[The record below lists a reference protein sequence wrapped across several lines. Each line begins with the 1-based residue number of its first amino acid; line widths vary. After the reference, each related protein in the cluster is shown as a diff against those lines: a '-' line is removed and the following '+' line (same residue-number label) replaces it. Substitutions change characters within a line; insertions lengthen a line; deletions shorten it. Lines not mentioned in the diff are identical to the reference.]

1 MISHDYKHNIYN
13 MFSKVFIF
21 LTTLIASAN
30 AYTINGSI
38 PIDCWGVNTTVE
50 IDFESQPYPQKDLGF
65 PLVHVVF
72 NKNISKIKNSW
83 HLGNKTFIN
92 NTLTF
97 NLVEYQSSFGGI
109 ITFDNLKCVNDTLAE
124 PLTFNVSIT
133 NTSTVSTPSVSTIV
147 PTTVPSSTSTS
158 SKPTTSPS
166 TSNTSNIPTTK
177 KTSCR

>member
-1 MISHDYKHNIYN
+1 MIAHEYQHNH
-13 MFSKVFIF
+13 MFSKVFLF

-38 PIDCWGVNTTVE
+38 PVDCWGVNTTVE

-83 HLGNKTFIN
+83 HLGNKSFTN

-109 ITFDNLKCVNDTLAE
+109 FSFDNLKCVNDTLGE

-133 NTSTVSTPSVSTIV
+133 NTSTVNRPTVSTIV
-147 PTTVPSSTSTS
+147 PTTTTGTS
-158 SKPTTSPS
+158 SKPTTNPSSSSPS
-166 TSNTSNIPTTK
+166 STPPTTK
-177 KTSCR
+177 KTGCR

>member
-92 NTLTF
+92 NILTF

-109 ITFDNLKCVNDTLAE
+109 ITFDNLKCVNDTIAE
-124 PLTFNVSIT
+124 PLTFNVSIA

-147 PTTVPSSTSTS
+147 PTTTPSSISTLIKPTTNPSSSSPSST
-158 SKPTTSPS
+158 
-166 TSNTSNIPTTK
+166 PTTK
-177 KTSCR
+177 KTGCR

>member
-1 MISHDYKHNIYN
+1 MIAHEYQHNH
-13 MFSKVFIF
+13 MFSKVFLF

-38 PIDCWGVNTTVE
+38 PVDCWGVNTTVE

-83 HLGNKTFIN
+83 HLGNKSFTN

-109 ITFDNLKCVNDTLAE
+109 FSFDNLKCVNDTLGE

-133 NTSTVSTPSVSTIV
+133 NTSTVNTPTVSTIV
-147 PTTVPSSTSTS
+147 PTTTTGTS
-158 SKPTTSPS
+158 SKPTTNPSSSSPS
-166 TSNTSNIPTTK
+166 STPPTTK
-177 KTSCR
+177 KTGCR